1 MPGPVV
7 TPRPA
12 VTPPA
17 SVAPPA
23 TTPPATIP
31 GESEPWNAPISAPVA
46 ADAVPPT
53 TSAPPRTS
61 WDRRTVGE
69 RRRPTTS
76 EQAVPWLIGIVLA
89 LAGIVL
95 VLLAL
100 IFTSQNGLAAVTGSP
115 RGSASIVVVPSPS
128 SSISASFGAATP
140 TASPSAATPA
150 YGPLEMVYLSRTTVS
165 APVYLF
171 RRDFSV
177 TQEAET
183 LARADQGVERF
194 AWSPDGRIGAALISG
209 RVTALQPGHAARA
222 LIDGMVDIAFG
233 TDSATV
239 YAVRVT
245 RSGTKDKA
253 DVIAINW
260 ADGKQRMVGSVT
272 YPHPQIVADPALKE
286 AQFIDDGGLVR
297 VYPTVD
303 DHLVLWILGAP
314 STYLVPASGG
324 DLAPIPGLPTLY
336 SPDEQWTIKTTLAAG
351 KTTLTLTD
359 RAGNARAATVVTGLV
374 SHVRWAPNGSEV
386 SFTLGHTG
394 QNGGVVQNLYVWDL
408 VDKKAPLAITSN
420 GASFGA
426 EWRGGAVRWVNEPAS

>member
-1 MPGPVV
+1 MPREG
-7 TPRPA
+7 
-12 VTPPA
+12 
-17 SVAPPA
+17 
-23 TTPPATIP
+23 
-31 GESEPWNAPISAPVA
+31 EPWNAPLAEPVSADV
-46 ADAVPPT
+46 VPPT

-100 IFTSQNGLAAVTGSP
+100 IFTSQNGLAAVSGSP
-115 RGSASIVVVPSPS
+115 RGSASIIVVPSSDPS
-128 SSISASFGAATP
+128 GSSTSSTFGAATP
-140 TASPSAATPA
+140 TASPSSGTSA

-165 APVYLF
+165 APIYLF

-177 TQEAET
+177 TQDAET

-194 AWSPDGRIGAALISG
+194 AWAPDGRVGAALISG

-245 RSGTKDKA
+245 RNGAQDKA
-253 DVIAINW
+253 DLVAIDW
-260 ADGKQRMVGSVT
+260 ASGKQRAVGSVT
-272 YPHPQIVADPALKE
+272 YPHPQIAADAALKE

-314 STYLVPASGG
+314 ATYLVKTSGG
-324 DLAPIPGLPTLY
+324 DLASISGLPTLY
-336 SPDEQWTIKTTLAAG
+336 SPDEQWTIRPKFSAG

-359 RAGNARAATVVTGLV
+359 KAGNVRAATTVTGLV
-374 SHVRWAPNGSEV
+374 SHLRWAPNGSEV

-408 VDKKAPLAITSN
+408 VNGKTPMAITSN

>member
-1 MPGPVV
+1 MPGEP
-7 TPRPA
+7 
-12 VTPPA
+12 
-17 SVAPPA
+17 
-23 TTPPATIP
+23 
-31 GESEPWNAPISAPVA
+31 EPWNAPVAPPMGV
-46 ADAVPPT
+46 DIVPPT
-53 TSAPPRTS
+53 TSAAPRTS

-100 IFTSQNGLAAVTGSP
+100 IFTSQNGLAAVSGSP
-115 RGSASIVVVPSPS
+115 RGSASIIVVPSSDPS
-128 SSISASFGAATP
+128 SSAVSSTFGAATP
-140 TASPSAATPA
+140 TASPSSGTPA

-165 APVYLF
+165 APIYLF

-177 TQEAET
+177 AQEPET

-194 AWSPDGRIGAALISG
+194 AWAPDGRIGAALISG

-222 LIDGMVDIAFG
+222 LVDGMVDIAFG

-245 RSGTKDKA
+245 RNGAQDKA
-253 DVIAINW
+253 DLLAIDW
-260 ADGKQRMVGSVT
+260 ASAKQRAVGSVT
-272 YPHPQIVADPALKE
+272 YPHPQIAADAALKE

-297 VYPTVD
+297 VYPTTD

-314 STYLVPASGG
+314 ATYLVKTSGG
-324 DLAPIPGLPTLY
+324 DLASISGLPTLY
-336 SPDEQWTIKTTLAAG
+336 SPDEQWTIKPKFSAG
-351 KTTLTLTD
+351 RTTLTLTD
-359 RAGNARAATVVTGLV
+359 KAGNARAATTVTGLV
-374 SHVRWAPNGSEV
+374 SHLRWAPNGSEV

-408 VDKKAPLAITSN
+408 VDGKTPMAITSN

>member
-1 MPGPVV
+1 M
-7 TPRPA
+7 
-12 VTPPA
+12 
-17 SVAPPA
+17 
-23 TTPPATIP
+23 
-31 GESEPWNAPISAPVA
+31 
-46 ADAVPPT
+46 
-53 TSAPPRTS
+53 S
-61 WDRRTVGE
+61 WDRLTVGE

-100 IFTSQNGLAAVTGSP
+100 IFTSQNGLAAVSGSP
-115 RGSASIVVVPSPS
+115 RGSASIVVLPSSDPSGPASSPSLAAVTPTPSPS
-128 SSISASFGAATP
+128 P
-140 TASPSAATPA
+140 DTPA
-150 YGPLEMVYLSRTTVS
+150 YAPLELVYLSRTTVS
-165 APVYLF
+165 APIYLF

-177 TQEAET
+177 SQEAET

-222 LIDGMVDIAFG
+222 LVDGMVDIAFG

-239 YAVRVT
+239 YAARVT
-245 RSGTKDKA
+245 RNGTNDTA
-253 DVIAINW
+253 VVLAIDW
-260 ADGKQRMVGSVT
+260 ASGKQASLGSVT
-272 YPHPQIVADPALKE
+272 YPHPQIAAEAALKE

-297 VYPTVD
+297 LYPTVD

-314 STYLVPASGG
+314 ATYLVKTSGG
-324 DLAPIPGLPTLY
+324 DLASISGLPTLY
-336 SPDEQWTIKTTLAAG
+336 SPDEQWTIKPKYSAG

-359 RAGNARAATVVTGLV
+359 RAGNARAATIVTGLV
-374 SHVRWAPNGSEV
+374 SHLRWAPNGSEA

-394 QNGGVVQNLYVWDL
+394 QNGGVVQNVYVWDL
-408 VDKKAPLAITSN
+408 VDGKAPTALTSN
-420 GASFGA
+420 GAAFGA

>member
-1 MPGPVV
+1 M
-7 TPRPA
+7 
-12 VTPPA
+12 
-17 SVAPPA
+17 
-23 TTPPATIP
+23 
-31 GESEPWNAPISAPVA
+31 
-46 ADAVPPT
+46 
-53 TSAPPRTS
+53 
-61 WDRRTVGE
+61 
-69 RRRPTTS
+69 
-76 EQAVPWLIGIVLA
+76 PWLIGIVLA

-100 IFTSQNGLAAVTGSP
+100 IFTSQNGLAAVSGSP
-115 RGSASIVVVPSPS
+115 RGSASIIVVPSSVASESAVS
-128 SSISASFGAATP
+128 STFGAATP
-140 TASPSAATPA
+140 TASPSSGTPA

-165 APVYLF
+165 APIYLF

-177 TQEAET
+177 AQEPET

-194 AWSPDGRIGAALISG
+194 AWAPDGRIGAALISG

-222 LIDGMVDIAFG
+222 LVDGMVDIAFG

-245 RSGTKDKA
+245 RNGAQDKA
-253 DVIAINW
+253 DLLAIDW
-260 ADGKQRMVGSVT
+260 ASAKQRAVGSVT
-272 YPHPQIVADPALKE
+272 YPHPQIAADAALKE

-297 VYPTVD
+297 VYPTTD

-314 STYLVPASGG
+314 ATYLVKTSGG
-324 DLAPIPGLPTLY
+324 DLASISGLPTLY
-336 SPDEQWTIKTTLAAG
+336 SPDEQWTIKPKFSAG
-351 KTTLTLTD
+351 RTTLTLTD
-359 RAGNARAATVVTGLV
+359 KAGNARAATTVTGLV
-374 SHVRWAPNGSEV
+374 SHLRWAPNGSEV

-408 VDKKAPLAITSN
+408 VDGKTPMAITSN